1 MQNQSTEIKVVGQG
15 QQIQI
20 GGTKLVYASP
30 GPELTKAG
38 KKKLGPGTVNTN
50 WGPGPGPGARVQAE
64 GWGLEIQIPPSHI
77 PTCHN
82 FI

>member
-38 KKKLGPGTVNTN
+38 KKKI
-50 WGPGPGPGARVQAE
+50 GARDGKYKLGART
-64 GWGLEIQIPPSHI
+64 GARG
-77 PTCHN
+77 
-82 FI
+82 